1 MGAPVRNAT
10 TLLEI
15 AGAVLLITAG
25 YVAFG
30 LAAALGLAGGA
41 CFGLSWALTRGGSA

>member
-1 MGAPVRNAT
+1 VRYVT
-10 TLLEI
+10 TLLEVG
-15 AGAVLLITAG
+15 GAVLLIGAG

-30 LAAALGLAGGA
+30 TAAALALAGGA